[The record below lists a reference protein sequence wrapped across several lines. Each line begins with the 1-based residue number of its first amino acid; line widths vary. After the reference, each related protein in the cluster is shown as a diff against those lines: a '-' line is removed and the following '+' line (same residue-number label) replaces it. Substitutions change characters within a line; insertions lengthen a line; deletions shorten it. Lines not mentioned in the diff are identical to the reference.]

1 MKGYPKRLSTK
12 ADYEYVRD
20 HFPEKKWKRDWQALI
35 DDETKWIADHAPMD
49 SKSVVTESD
58 TKKIIAAEDTG
69 ERTLVEYKS
78 DPQARLYRLGFTKQD
93 VQKSLDNALSAEVI
107 KR

>member
-20 HFPEKKWKRDWQALI
+20 HFPEKKWRRDWQALI
-35 DDETKWIADHAPMD
+35 DDETKWIADPVPMD
-49 SKSVVTESD
+49 SESTVAESD
-58 TKKIIAAEDTG
+58 TKKIIVAEDG

-93 VQKSLDNALSAEVI
+93 VQKALDAEVI